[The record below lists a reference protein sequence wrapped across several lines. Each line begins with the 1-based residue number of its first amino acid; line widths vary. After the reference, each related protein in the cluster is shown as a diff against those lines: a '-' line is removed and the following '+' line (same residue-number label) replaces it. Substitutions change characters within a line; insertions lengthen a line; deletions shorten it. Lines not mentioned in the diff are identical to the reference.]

1 MGDAVREDA
10 GLAGAGS
17 GDDEERPLGVQDRV
31 ALGLVEV
38 CEGALGGRDRDPSM
52 LAAVGVALEAT
63 YQRTVSST
71 CPGAG
76 GAPLQVTRQV
86 YVPFGSGSKEA
97 RQ

>member
-10 GLAGAGS
+10 RLAGARS
-17 GDDEERPLGVQDRV
+17 GDDKERAFGVQDRV

-38 CEGALGGRDRDPSM
+38 CEGALGGRDRDQSM
-52 LAAVGVALEAT
+52 LAAAAAALEAA

-71 CPGAG
+71 CPATG

-86 YVPFGSGSKEA
+86 
-97 RQ
+97 